1 MLIFLIFQVSN
12 NSIWVTDTNAEVLI
26 AMLVAIR
33 RQQCNALLNVGMKRQ
48 RKRAKMS
55 ETVSLWTMDS
65 IAVMVRKKGIAGMNM
80 GLRVIN
86 PANNLTTK
94 IITAC
99 TSWKES
105 VSIIIYFWD
114 SIILCHNNDHINQG
128 YYLINLWQLQDVTI
142 VTLLRL
148 PTENL
153 AQVTLYVWELLIPV
167 SHAQKVCLRV

>member
-1 MLIFLIFQVSN
+1 
-12 NSIWVTDTNAEVLI
+12 
-26 AMLVAIR
+26 MLVAIR

-65 IAVMVRKKGIAGMNM
+65 IAVMVKERGIAGMNM

-105 VSIIIYFWD
+105 VSIIIYFGD
-114 SIILCHNNDHINQG
+114 SIILCHNKI
-128 YYLINLWQLQDVTI
+128 I
-142 VTLLRL
+142 
-148 PTENL
+148 
-153 AQVTLYVWELLIPV
+153 
-167 SHAQKVCLRV
+167 